1 MRLKDQ
7 CLPECGG
14 NEERAEYVKGE
25 GFCGAVKLFCMII

>member
-7 CLPECGG
+7 CLPGRGG

-25 GFCGAVKLFCMII
+25 GFRGAIKLFCMII